1 VAIGGGGGGDL
12 KLRVR
17 EERVRHLEIDEGGG
31 VPWKSSPRGGDCSGG
46 SIYSSTVDGE
56 LRHRRGQ
63 EAMGS
68 GGGFV
73 LVPVGGE
80 KDCGEK
86 KWATTTLDAF

>member
-1 VAIGGGGGGDL
+1 VGGDL

-31 VPWKSSPRGGDCSGG
+31 GYRGGSSPRGGDCSGG

-80 KDCGEK
+80 KECGEK
-86 KWATTTLDAF
+86 KWATAALDAF